1 MATNSTSSDW
11 SSPLSWYCAELA
23 IKDYEE
29 LADVNAEINLV
40 NNSQKEMLEQ
50 KDAAMAALAD
60 ENAELK
66 RQLSLAR
73 NLLVRIARTEST
85 GIEGL
90 VRRVQQ

>member
-1 MATNSTSSDW
+1 MASNSNSSDW

-29 LADVNAEINLV
+29 LSEINAEINLINV
-40 NNSQKEMLEQ
+40 SQEEKLRQQNE
-50 KDAAMAALAD
+50 AMATLAS

-73 NLLVRIARTEST
+73 NLLVRIARTEPA
-85 GIEGL
+85 GIENL
-90 VRRVQQ
+90 VRRVQE